1 MSGRVAPI
9 MTTSAKS
16 LCALFFAS
24 SFVVLACTSEPAEPA
39 PVADAPSEPEAKA
52 VAPQAADVAPEPGAP
67 MIASDEAIYD
77 FGEIK
82 PVDSIEHTFKIKNIG
97 TADLHIDHVQKT

>member
-1 MSGRVAPI
+1 

-16 LCALFFAS
+16 LCALFLAS
-24 SFVVLACTSEPAEPA
+24 SFVVLACTSEPAVPA
-39 PVADAPSEPEAKA
+39 PVADVPVEPEA
-52 VAPQAADVAPEPGAP
+52 VATQAADVTPEPGAP